1 MGERTN
7 PAVQTASMAFPY
19 TSVEAEPTVSQ
30 GQDQASAFL
39 AAGVSS
45 LCRGVITE
53 HEYGKGGEKWGWI
66 EHI

>member
-19 TSVEAEPTVSQ
+19 TSV